1 MSSRALAAISA
12 AVVVVLILA
21 YSSVFVVEQIEQA
34 LVLQFGKPIRP
45 VSDPGLHFKL
55 PWQEVVDYD
64 RRILDFEPPA
74 EEVIASDQKRLVI
87 DTYARFR
94 ITDPLQFYQSVGT
107 EAVARTRL
115 GSIITG
121 ALRRIVG
128 GVELQDVISVR
139 RAQIMQ
145 QIRDEVNSQTKGFG
159 LDVVD
164 VRVKRADLPEE
175 NSQAVFDRMKSE
187 RQREAAQYRAEGA
200 RQAQEIRADADRQR
214 IEIIADSQKQ
224 SQILRGQGD
233 GDAIK
238 VTADAYGQDQA
249 FFSFYRSLQ
258 AYRDALTGPGTTL
271 VLSPDSEFF
280 KYGERPDADGRR
292 ARREAAP
299 QAQGS
304 AGAARGERCAA
315 PSALSRA
322 VNS

>member
-1 MSSRALAAISA
+1 MSTRLVAAISA

-74 EEVIASDQKRLVI
+74 EEVIASDQKRLVV

-94 ITDPLQFYQSVGT
+94 ITNPLQFYQSVGT
-107 EAVARTRL
+107 EAVVRQRL
-115 GSIITG
+115 NSIITG
-121 ALRRIVG
+121 ALRRVVG
-128 GVELQDVISVR
+128 GIELQAVISQQ
-139 RAQIMQ
+139 RAEIMH
-145 QIRDEVNSQTKGFG
+145 QIRDEVNAQAKGWG
-159 LDVVD
+159 ISVID

-187 RQREAAQYRAEGA
+187 RQREAAGYRAEGA
-200 RQAQEIRADADRQR
+200 RQAQQIRADADRQR

-224 SQILRGQGD
+224 SQILKGQGD

-238 VTADAYGQDQA
+238 ITADAFGKDEA
-249 FFSFYRSLQ
+249 FYSFYRSLQ
-258 AYRDALTGPGTTL
+258 AYREGLTGAGTTL
-271 VLSPDSEFF
+271 VLSPNTEFF
-280 KYGERPDADGRR
+280 KYLDNGPQLGPA
-292 ARREAAP
+292 AKPAAP
-299 QAQGS
+299 ASPG
-304 AGAARGERCAA
+304 R
-315 PSALSRA
+315 
-322 VNS
+322 